1 MKTQLTRDL
10 ETTLYAYWQAQGA
23 TAVEEVTMPDDF
35 GIVDTL
41 VRQKQQSETIWRCF
55 ELKVTKADFHS
66 HAQLSLKRCVFIIIQ

>member
-10 ETTLYAYWQAQGA
+10 ERTLYAYWQAQGA

-41 VRQKQQSETIWRCF
+41 VRQNS
-55 ELKVTKADFHS
+55 S
-66 HAQLSLKRCVFIIIQ
+66 PKRFGGVLN